1 MKSNNSKNSFSYAF
15 TRSVPIMC
23 SYFFVSMAYGMMMT
37 ANGFPWYDSL
47 LVSMTVYT
55 GAFQFVLTTLLSSGA
70 SILTI
75 AATAFLMNSRQ
86 IFYSMTMIDNFRK
99 MGIAKPYMI
108 HTLTDETF
116 AVNCTLDIPFHKKKR
131 VMLWIALMA
140 RCSWMIGAVLGGA
153 LGQIIPLPLEG
164 IDFCMTALFV
174 TIFIDQW
181 EKTSNHVPACLGLT
195 VACVCLL
202 IFGET
207 GFMLPALIIVSAILV
222 FYNQKHSEGTANGQ

>member
-1 MKSNNSKNSFSYAF
+1 MIQPMKSNKHKNSFSYAL
-15 TRSVPIMC
+15 TKSVPIMC

-70 SILTI
+70 SLLTI

-86 IFYSMTMIDNFRK
+86 ILYSITFIHDFGK

-108 HTLTDETF
+108 HTLTDETYAF
-116 AVNCTLDIPFHKKKR
+116 NCTLSLPYHQKKS

-140 RCSWMIGAVLGGA
+140 RCSWMIGAV
-153 LGQIIPLPLEG
+153 
-164 IDFCMTALFV
+164 
-174 TIFIDQW
+174 FIDQW
-181 EKTSNHVPACLGLT
+181 EKAGSHIPACLGLT
-195 VACVCLL
+195 VAFVCLML
-202 IFGET
+202 FGET

-222 FYNQKHSEGTANGQ
+222 FYNQSKSEGTANSQ

>member
-1 MKSNNSKNSFSYAF
+1 
-15 TRSVPIMC
+15 MC
-23 SYFFVSMAYGMMMT
+23 SYFFVSMAYGMMMN
-37 ANGFPWYDSL
+37 ANGYPWVDSL

-55 GAFQFVLTTLLSSGA
+55 GAFQFVLTTLLSSEA
-70 SILTI
+70 SLLTI

-86 IFYSMTMIDNFRK
+86 IFYSMTMMDDFGK
-99 MGIAKPYMI
+99 MGMAKPYMI

-116 AVNCTLDIPFHKKKR
+116 AVNCTLSLPYHQKKR
-131 VMLWIALMA
+131 IMLWIALLA
-140 RCSWMIGAVLGGA
+140 RCTWMIGAVLGGA
-153 LGQIIPLPLEG
+153 LGQIIPFSLEG

-181 EKTSNHVPACLGLT
+181 EKANNHIPACAGLT

-222 FYNQKHSEGTANGQ
+222 YYNQKHSERTAKGQ